1 MWKGFLR
8 VSRGWYL
15 LIGRGTGSDE
25 RHLSPA
31 IVRTWNGSQ
40 RMILHPNIK
49 EAFARRAYA
58 SLQTAAE
65 KIRWLRLQTGM
76 TQAEAA
82 RALGMERS
90 AYANYEAGRI
100 ERFDLNA
107 MERMSHLYRV
117 PVNDLLDEYN
127 AFLQSGQGQQMLRWR
142 TSLGLSRKGMARRLG
157 VAVSNID
164 AWEKEEKIMTKALW
178 ERCFK
183 EGHAA
188 DERSENSEYTAEFIM
203 DSAVRHTSVG
213 R

>member
-8 VSRGWYL
+8 VSRAGGL
-15 LIGRGTGSDE
+15 LIGRGTCHDE

-31 IVRTWNGSQ
+31 IVRTRAIGCGPLS
-40 RMILHPNIK
+40 RPNIK
-49 EAFARRAYA
+49 EAFARRAYV
-58 SLQTAAE
+58 SLQTTAE

-90 AYANYEAGRI
+90 DYANYEAGRI

-107 MERMSHLYRV
+107 MERMSRLYRV

-127 AFLQSGQGQQMLRWR
+127 AFLQSGQGRQMIRWR
-142 TSLGLSRKGMARRLG
+142 TSLGLSRKGMAQRLG

-178 ERCFK
+178 ERCFR

-188 DERSENSEYTAEFIM
+188 D
-203 DSAVRHTSVG
+203 
-213 R
+213 